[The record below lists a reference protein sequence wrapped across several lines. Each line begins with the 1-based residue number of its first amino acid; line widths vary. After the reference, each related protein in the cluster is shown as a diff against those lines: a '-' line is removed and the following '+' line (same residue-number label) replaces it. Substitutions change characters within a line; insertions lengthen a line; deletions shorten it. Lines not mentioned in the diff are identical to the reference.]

1 MEHMRLQPQTAEWY
15 DRLAMLQDGYFYP
28 WRSQIGAWNGEDEYL
43 ALVRQHLRPDA
54 DVLDVACGHGAVALE
69 IAPLCR
75 SVLGYDRTAAW
86 IGLAQQAAQERG
98 LTNVTFV
105 CHDSSAAA
113 NGGHVRV
120 PAQDATF
127 DLLICS
133 KGPFHWI
140 EDARRLA
147 RPGAVLLM
155 LVPDATPVT
164 AWRDRLPEAMR
175 WQEAMNP
182 HWARPA
188 IEQRL
193 ATVGVAVH
201 SWWSFDVPEVFPDP
215 EQLYTWL
222 TWGYTPDEVPAL
234 AEVYPLLERIFVEHG
249 DSEGVAVRQR
259 RYLWKAVVPGED
271 N

>member
-1 MEHMRLQPQTAEWY
+1 
-15 DRLAMLQDGYFYP
+15 
-28 WRSQIGAWNGEDEYL
+28 
-43 ALVRQHLRPDA
+43 
-54 DVLDVACGHGAVALE
+54 
-69 IAPLCR
+69 
-75 SVLGYDRTAAW
+75 
-86 IGLAQQAAQERG
+86 
-98 LTNVTFV
+98 
-105 CHDSSAAA
+105 
-113 NGGHVRV
+113 
-120 PAQDATF
+120 
-127 DLLICS
+127 
-133 KGPFHWI
+133 
-140 EDARRLA
+140 
-147 RPGAVLLM
+147 
-155 LVPDATPVT
+155 
-164 AWRDRLPEAMR
+164 
-175 WQEAMNP
+175 MNP

-193 ATVGVAVH
+193 AAVGVAVH

>member
-113 NGGHVRV
+113 NGGQVRV

-127 DLLICS
+127 DLLI
-133 KGPFHWI
+133 
-140 EDARRLA
+140 
-147 RPGAVLLM
+147 
-155 LVPDATPVT
+155 
-164 AWRDRLPEAMR
+164 
-175 WQEAMNP
+175 
-182 HWARPA
+182 
-188 IEQRL
+188 
-193 ATVGVAVH
+193 
-201 SWWSFDVPEVFPDP
+201 
-215 EQLYTWL
+215 
-222 TWGYTPDEVPAL
+222 
-234 AEVYPLLERIFVEHG
+234 
-249 DSEGVAVRQR
+249 
-259 RYLWKAVVPGED
+259 
-271 N
+271 